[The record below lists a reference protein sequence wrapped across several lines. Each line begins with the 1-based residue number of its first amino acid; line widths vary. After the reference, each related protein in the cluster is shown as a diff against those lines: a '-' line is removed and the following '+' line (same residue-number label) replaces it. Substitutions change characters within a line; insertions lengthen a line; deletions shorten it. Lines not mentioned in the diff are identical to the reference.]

1 MASES
6 TATSSPYP
14 QTAVLDPAVHAC
26 LIGEWERQE
35 DGIELIASENQTSMA
50 VMEAMGST
58 LTNKYAEG
66 YPGRRYYGGCEVVDV
81 VEDLAKDRLKELFS
95 AYGANVQCSSG
106 SQANQAALLALVKP
120 GGKVLAMD
128 LNHGGHL
135 THGHPKNASGV
146 YYHFEHYGVEEGV
159 ERIDYDALREHALRM
174 KPDLLLA
181 GASAYPRFI
190 DFERMG
196 AIAKE
201 VGAKFMVDMAH
212 IAGLVAAGLHPSPV
226 PFADVCT
233 MTTHKTLRGPRGGAI
248 VATKEWIKQINSAVF
263 PGVQGGPLM
272 HVVAAKAIAFGEA
285 LKPEFKQYQKQV
297 LDNASALADGLV
309 KQGYRLVSGGT
320 DNHLMLV
327 DLRGPDGPG
336 ITGAVAEDT
345 LHQAGITVNMNL
357 IPFDPEKPML
367 TSGIRI
373 GTPAVTSRGFGV
385 AEMESLAVWI
395 DRALRAVGNDA
406 VLAEIRE
413 EVKTLCRSF
422 PIYSGLRN

>member
-1 MASES
+1 MPDASLQ
-6 TATSSPYP
+6 TPAYP
-14 QTAVLDPAVHAC
+14 QVAETDPAVHAC
-26 LIGEWERQE
+26 LMAEWKRQE
-35 DGIELIASENQTSMA
+35 EGIELIASENQTSEA
-50 VMEAMGST
+50 VMQAMGST

-66 YPGRRYYGGCEVVDV
+66 YPGRRYYGGCEVVDE
-81 VEDLAKDRLKELFS
+81 VEDLAKNRLKEVFQ

-106 SQANQAALLALVKP
+106 SQANQAALLALVEP
-120 GGKVLAMD
+120 GAKILAMD

-146 YYHFEHYGVEEGV
+146 YYRFEHYGVTPEE
-159 ERIDYDALREHALRM
+159 ETIDYDALRAQALEYQ
-174 KPDLLLA
+174 PDLLLA
-181 GASAYPRFI
+181 GASAYPRFL
-190 DFERMG
+190 DFERLA

-226 PFADVCT
+226 PHADVCT

-272 HVVAAKAIAFGEA
+272 HVVAAKAIAFQEI
-285 LKPEFKQYQKQV
+285 LDPSFRVYQQQV
-297 LDNASALADGLV
+297 LDNAKALAVGL
-309 KQGYRLVSGGT
+309 QQRGYRLVSGGT

-327 DLRGPDGPG
+327 DLRGPEGPG
-336 ITGAVAEDT
+336 ITGADAEDA
-345 LHQAGITVNMNL
+345 LHAAGITVNKNL
-357 IPFDPEKPML
+357 IPFDPAKPML

-385 AEMESLAVWI
+385 GEMEQLAGWI
-395 DRALRAVGNDA
+395 DRALRAVGDA
-406 VLAEIRE
+406 KVLQEVRE
-413 EVKTLCRSF
+413 EVRNLCLKF
-422 PIYSGLRN
+422 PIYRNPPT